1 MSANHNVSYCMREQW
16 IKRCRMLSVMLS
28 LLLACF
34 SASAALSAGDANA
47 PITKPLLTQPIQV
60 IIHHDSAEHHTTS
73 SPVHKLHIEHRAPA
87 KSLSPSLA
95 SILRNGSFIPERLHE
110 AEPNYELVFEFSDT
124 HAQTL
129 RWSVYFALDQW
140 HDWTLHPPATS
151 HRIAGWKESNLL
163 YRFISQ
169 ADA

>member
-1 MSANHNVSYCMREQW
+1 MIANHIVSYCMPKQW

-34 SASAALSAGDANA
+34 SASAAIAASDANA
-47 PITKPLLTQPIQV
+47 PITKPLLTQPIQLIV
-60 IIHHDSAEHHTTS
+60 HHDTS
-73 SPVHKLHIEHRAPA
+73 EQHVPSPAHKVHIEQRAPA

-110 AEPNYELVFEFSDT
+110 AEPNYELVFEFSDS

-129 RWSVYFALDQW
+129 RWSVYFALDEW
-140 HDWTLHPPATS
+140 HDWTLNPPATS